1 MFPCSGAS
9 YKFPRVKKLDAPGDL
24 FVPHMFVMLCNL
36 LRNTCQ
42 CAKNGTGH
50 LISKNISKACASL
63 KTPKFKDKNHNVGCQ
78 GEFAR
83 LEKITP

>member
-9 YKFPRVKKLDAPGDL
+9 YKFPKVKKLDAPGDL

-50 LISKNISKACASL
+50 LISKNNIKGLREL
-63 KTPKFKDKNHNVGCQ
+63 KNAQ
-78 GEFAR
+78 
-83 LEKITP
+83 I